1 MEILWGEN
9 MKVLVNIPFYAS
21 REYVDD
27 FDEKTIPDVGERFD
41 GSYIVANKTMD
52 GDTCILDL
60 KRDR

>member
-1 MEILWGEN
+1 

-21 REYVDD
+21 REYIDD
-27 FDEKTIPDVGERFD
+27 FDEKTIPNVGDRFD
-41 GSYIVANKTMD
+41 GSYIVANKTID

>member
-1 MEILWGEN
+1 

-27 FDEKTIPDVGERFD
+27 FDEETIPNVGERFD
-41 GSYIVANKTMD
+41 GSYIVENKTID